1 MHKNSHCDN
10 FARPPIS
17 SIRLRAVSWLS
28 DVGCPGHASGSA
40 MSTMDPSGL
49 TTKSQLPSTE
59 PPQFTTK
66 PLLSHGGSPRGRH
79 DRPRNRGVRTE
90 QPAVRHAV
98 VAGPSSSRHGAAGPA
113 TRSPRSATEPQR
125 TARSRHA
132 SHGAEWNE
140 LLGCT
145 VLAGGT
151 RCPKKMGHARM
162 SGVAPVDISTDVSVL
177 PGGRVTLPPGNPTD
191 PSGTEVSKADR
202 RRSTGH

>member
-17 SIRLRAVSWLS
+17 SIRLRALSWLS

-40 MSTMDPSGL
+40 MSTMDPSRL
-49 TTKSQLPSTE
+49 ATKSQLPSTE

-113 TRSPRSATEPQR
+113 TRSPLSATEPQR

-140 LLGCT
+140 LLGCA
-145 VLAGGT
+145 VLWPAGPDAQKKWAT
-151 RCPKKMGHARM
+151 PECQAWPQSIFRLMFRYCP
-162 SGVAPVDISTDVSVL
+162 VAALRYPRATQPIL
-177 PGGRVTLPPGNPTD
+177 A
-191 PSGTEVSKADR
+191 ER
-202 RRSTGH
+202 R